1 MSVLRLAALALVLA
15 TPALAQY
22 AFDPNAAD
30 EQGPGIKFF
39 GSAKDEN
46 GALIPGVSIF
56 VTKANVF
63 FTDKQGRY
71 RGNVDLGPDTAKA
84 PIECTKVGYE
94 LVRVNKRPGPSN
106 MKKQT
111 IEANCVMR
119 KK

>member
-1 MSVLRLAALALVLA
+1 MSVLRLAALALILA
-15 TPALAQY
+15 TPAAAQY
-22 AFDPNAAD
+22 TFDPNAAD

-39 GSAKDEN
+39 GSAKDDK
-46 GALIPGVSIF
+46 GVLIPGVSVF
-56 VTKANVF
+56 VTKSFVL

-71 RGNVDLGPDTAKA
+71 RGNVDLGADTAKA
-84 PIECTKVGYE
+84 PIECTKPGYE
-94 LVRVNKRPGPSN
+94 TVSVTKRPGPAN